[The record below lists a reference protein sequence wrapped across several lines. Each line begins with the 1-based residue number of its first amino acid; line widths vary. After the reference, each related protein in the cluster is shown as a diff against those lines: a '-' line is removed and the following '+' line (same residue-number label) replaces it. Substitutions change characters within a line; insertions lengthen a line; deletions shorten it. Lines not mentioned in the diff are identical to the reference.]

1 MPTWRRDARVWWWIQ
16 MNGTKKRQ
24 AMASTILGRASHPH
38 WLTRNGVCWSN
49 LEWSWDPWVCYVHW
63 WHGDCDHICLLKW
76 LLLVSKTLQHNTC
89 WSLSQRTNSFAY
101 INWFNILQISSTIC
115 SSLISM
121 FCCKTLGLRLSILDG
136 DIISCTPFKHLT
148 SLSDQQKL
156 PSHNFTGA
164 KTAMVLRVH
173 QTASISY
180 IWIYLDLRQAKYIT
194 V

>member
-1 MPTWRRDARVWWWIQ
+1 MTSRRKNGRQWPQLSWAGLAIPTDSPEMVYVDQTWSGL
-16 MNGTKKRQ
+16 GTLGF
-24 AMASTILGRASHPH
+24 AMCIDDMGIATIF
-38 WLTRNGVCWSN
+38 VCS
-49 LEWSWDPWVCYVHW
+49 SGYSM
-63 WHGDCDHICLLKW
+63 

-89 WSLSQRTNSFAY
+89 WSLCQRTNSFAY

-136 DIISCTPFKHLT
+136 DIMSCTPFKHLT